1 MNVLSIDR
9 KDVPNAIKNGKIT
22 LCVVGGGYV
31 GLPFAALYADLGAK
45 VIVCNRDQKKVDAT
59 NAGNTYIYEI
69 GLDELVK
76 SAVTKGNLTATTNVN
91 GAVAESDII
100 FITVGTPVKT
110 DGFLDDSQIK
120 EAAKNIGMSMKKGSL
135 IVLRSTVNP
144 GTTED
149 VLLPI
154 LEEYSGMKLGD
165 FGLAD
170 APERLQEG
178 KALEGLR
185 TEATVVG
192 GDKFHKKS
200 AEITAGVF
208 DALNVPVSI
217 VSYPTTSEFS
227 KFVWN
232 YLLDSAI
239 SDAQIIAQMCEKIG
253 IDFMEVRATANMDN
267 RIRMMVAGPGSGGS
281 CLDAK
286 EFVFF
291 NNEKKVDA
299 TTIGDYVNGLIKNQ
313 DGVKVPEKPT
323 KMLSFD
329 LKTGKAFFA
338 PVKVLTKRK
347 HKKLLEISTSMGRK
361 ISVTPDHPMI
371 VYEGGF
377 KTKLAMDVERGD
389 KLPIIST
396 FSEIRKPEEIDII
409 SYLAGYKID
418 AKVKPKNFRLI
429 DDKRRLDA
437 ILKEAGVR
445 WDKRREMLRFNFL
458 PLDLFLRIEK
468 RAGFKRN
475 DFEVYTGVGRITKIP
490 AIIKVDENFSRLIG
504 YYLSEGFL
512 TEDKSLRTGFA
523 FNKKE
528 RYYINDLCAILRRL
542 CIKHSVNNSG
552 ENVKA
557 IKVSSKVFGLVI
569 RDLLRCGTNS
579 NNKKI
584 PQFFYRASKEL
595 KENLISGLF
604 RGDGSVVF
612 SNQGPYIS
620 IEWATTSRKLFE
632 GALFILHSLGYFPG
646 IGKMHT
652 AKTKS
657 ETFRLRVSMKE
668 DVERLSKLFK
678 MNKNKINNFYKNREK
693 TIKSTGFENMGNFG
707 LVRVKTIKELNG
719 NFDVYSAEVEGTH
732 TIVSSG
738 GLVVHNCF
746 PKDVTA
752 MFALAKKV
760 GIEQNSLKSVELV
773 RVING
778 PIMAEHVVSLVE
790 SALKE
795 NNIPTKDAE
804 IGILGLAFKGE
815 TDDTRESPALK
826 VVEILRNRCKSINA
840 YDPFVKTVK
849 SSGNLRVE
857 DTWQDALENKDCCV
871 ILTDHKEFYK
881 IEPEKIRK
889 IMKNNCLVD
898 SRHIINPELARK
910 IFVYRG
916 VGRGAR

>member
-9 KDVPNAIKNGKIT
+9 KDVPTSIKNGEIT
-22 LCVVGGGYV
+22 MCVVGGGYV

-45 VIVCNRDQKKVDAT
+45 VFVCNRDQKKVDVT
-59 NAGNTYIYEI
+59 NAGKTYIYEI

-76 SAVTKGNLTATTNVN
+76 SAVNRGNLTATTNV
-91 GAVAESDII
+91 GDAVAKSDII
-100 FITVGTPVKT
+100 FITVGTPVKP

-120 EAAKNIGMSMKKGSL
+120 EAAKTIGASMKKGSL

-144 GTTED
+144 GTTEN
-149 VLLPI
+149 VLLPV
-154 LEEYSGMKLGD
+154 LEESSGMKLGD

-208 DALNVPVSI
+208 DTLNVPVSI

-232 YLLDSAI
+232 YLLDAAI
-239 SDAQIIAQMCEKIG
+239 SNAQIIAQISEKIG
-253 IDFMEVRATANMDN
+253 VDFMEVRTTANMDN

-281 CLDAK
+281 CLDSN

-291 NNEKKVDA
+291 NNEKKVSA
-299 TTIGDYVNGLIKNQ
+299 TTIGSYVDDTIKNN
-313 DGVKVPEKPT
+313 GVNVIEKPT

-338 PVKVLTKRK
+338 PVKALTKRK

-361 ISVTPDHPMI
+361 INVTPDHPMI
-371 VYEGGF
+371 VYKNGF
-377 KTKLAMDVERGD
+377 RTKLANDIVIGD
-389 KLPIIST
+389 KMPIISS
-396 FSEIRKPEEIDII
+396 FSEHRKPEEIDII
-409 SYLAGYKID
+409 NHLDGYKTN
-418 AKVKPKNFRLI
+418 AKVKPKNFGLADNKRKL
-429 DDKRRLDA
+429 DK
-437 ILKEAGVR
+437 ILKKTGVR
-445 WDKRREMLRFNFL
+445 LGKRREIFGCNFL
-458 PLDLFLRIEK
+458 PLELFLKIENQ
-468 RAGFKRN
+468 AGFKRK
-475 DFEVYTGVGRITKIP
+475 DFEVYTGMGRITKIP

-504 YYLSEGFL
+504 YYLSEGWL
-512 TEDKSLRTGFA
+512 NKDKSLRVGFA

-528 RYYINDLCAILRRL
+528 SAYINDVCKILKKL
-542 CIKHSVNNSG
+542 GVKYSINDNGK
-552 ENVKA
+552 NVKV
-557 IKVSSKVFGLVI
+557 IKISSKIFGAVVKDVLQ
-569 RDLLRCGTNS
+569 CGTNS
-579 NNKKI
+579 NDKKI
-584 PQFFYRASKEL
+584 PQFFYRAGKEL
-595 KENLISGLF
+595 KENLVSGLF
-604 RGDGSVVF
+604 RGDGSIVF
-612 SNQGPYIS
+612 SNQGPYVS

-632 GALFILHSLGYFPG
+632 GALFILHSLGYFPS

-668 DVERLSKLFK
+668 DVERLSKLFGA
-678 MNKNKINNFYKNREK
+678 NKNKIAGFYKNREK

-707 LVRVKTIKELNG
+707 LVRVKAVKELNG
-719 NFDVYSAEVEGTH
+719 NFNVYSADVEGTH

-746 PKDVTA
+746 PKDVAA

-760 GIEQNSLKSVELV
+760 GIEKNSLKSVELV

-778 PIMAEHVVSLVE
+778 PVMAEHVVSLIE
-790 SALKE
+790 DALEEKKIE
-795 NNIPTKDAE
+795 MKNAAV
-804 IGILGLAFKGE
+804 GILGLAFKGE
-815 TDDTRESPALK
+815 TDDTRESPALT
-826 VVEILRNRCKSINA
+826 VVAILNNQCNSVNA
-840 YDPFVKTVK
+840 YHSCVKRVK
-849 SSGNLRVE
+849 S
-857 DTWQDALENKDCCV
+857 
-871 ILTDHKEFYK
+871 
-881 IEPEKIRK
+881 
-889 IMKNNCLVD
+889 
-898 SRHIINPELARK
+898 
-910 IFVYRG
+910 
-916 VGRGAR
+916 